1 MRVGHVDDCEYL
13 GTSKC
18 GEHHCFHRFLL
29 LFSIGTNQRT
39 VTDAPVRFAIVRAVT
54 AHLPHTL
61 RSDARDNRERI
72 LEAARTVFVSAG
84 LDVPMREIARRA
96 GVGPATLY
104 RHFPTKEM
112 LVAEAFTD
120 QMLACRSLVDE
131 GLADPDPWHGFCLA
145 IEKLCELQARD
156 HGFTEAF
163 MSAYPHALDFAAIRT
178 SSLTGAAELIRRAKD
193 TGHLRPDI
201 VLDDLL
207 LMIMANNGI
216 HATTPAA
223 RLAASRRFAALM
235 IQAFRTPHE
244 PTPLPPVPRLMPAV
258 SVPRRESNRPNA
270 QSNRPNT
277 R

>member
-1 MRVGHVDDCEYL
+1 M
-13 GTSKC
+13 
-18 GEHHCFHRFLL
+18 
-29 LFSIGTNQRT
+29 N
-39 VTDAPVRFAIVRAVT
+39 
-54 AHLPHTL
+54 AHLPHAL
-61 RSDARDNRERI
+61 RSDARDNRERL

-131 GLADPDPWHGFCLA
+131 GLADPDPWHGFCLT
-145 IEKLCELQARD
+145 IEKFCELQARD

-163 MSAYPHALDFAAIRT
+163 MSTYPHALDFAAIRT
-178 SSLTGAAELIRRAKD
+178 SSLTAAAELIRRAKD

-201 VLDDLL
+201 TLDDLI

-216 HATTPAA
+216 HASTPAA
-223 RLAASRRFAALM
+223 RLAAARRFAALM
-235 IQAFRTPHE
+235 IQAFRASPE
-244 PTPLPPVPRLMPAV
+244 PTPLPPLPRLMPPAAP
-258 SVPRRESNRPNA
+258 VPRHKSNRPNI
-270 QSNRPNT
+270 R
-277 R
+277 

>member
-1 MRVGHVDDCEYL
+1 M
-13 GTSKC
+13 
-18 GEHHCFHRFLL
+18 
-29 LFSIGTNQRT
+29 
-39 VTDAPVRFAIVRAVT
+39 T
-54 AHLPHTL
+54 AHLPQAQ

-84 LDVPMREIARRA
+84 LDVPLREIARRA

-120 QMLACRSLVDE
+120 QMLACRSIVDE

-145 IEKLCELQARD
+145 IEKLCELQAHD
-156 HGFTEAF
+156 HGFTAAF

-193 TGHLRPDI
+193 TGRLRPDI
-201 VLDDLL
+201 VLDDLI

-216 HATTPAA
+216 HASTPAA
-223 RLAASRRFAALM
+223 RIAASRRFAALM
-235 IQAFRTPHE
+235 IQAFQASPASS
-244 PTPLPPVPRLMPAV
+244 PLPPVPRLMPAV
-258 SVPRRESNRPNA
+258 SVPRHKTNRPD
-270 QSNRPNT
+270 PG
-277 R
+277 

>member
-1 MRVGHVDDCEYL
+1 M
-13 GTSKC
+13 
-18 GEHHCFHRFLL
+18 F
-29 LFSIGTNQRT
+29 FSIGTNQWN
-39 VTDAPVRFAIVRAVT
+39 VTDAPVRLAKVRAVT
-54 AHLPHTL
+54 AHLPHAL

-131 GLADPDPWHGFCLA
+131 GLADPDPWHGFCRT

-156 HGFTEAF
+156 HGFTAAF

-201 VLDDLL
+201 MLDDLI

-216 HATTPAA
+216 HASTPAA
-223 RLAASRRFAALM
+223 RLAAARRFAALM
-235 IQAFRTPHE
+235 IQAFRAAPGSA
-244 PTPLPPVPRLMPAV
+244 PLPPVPRLMPAV
-258 SVPRRESNRPNA
+258 PAPPHPSA
-270 QSNRPNT
+270 T
-277 R
+277 RL